1 VAERVLAG
9 AVKMVLRDPTL
20 TAAKLMEQNEHERK
34 STLGIFLKIETLSCT
49 VFLKYRAGIM
59 SRNAPVT
66 CRIISM
72 KYGYARVS
80 TDESIDAQVR
90 QLKAA
95 GARAG
100 DVLFVTRLDRYR
112 ARPLEHPRGDR
123 RRGCWLPTLGNTW
136 ATPRLMLTCSAV

>member
-9 AVKMVLRDPTL
+9 AVKMVLRDPT

-66 CRIISM
+66 GISRHVSESVALFCHV
-72 KYGYARVS
+72 YAK
-80 TDESIDAQVR
+80 SIKLLNR
-90 QLKAA
+90 QAPVIKRW
-95 GARAG
+95 RAISSE
-100 DVLFVTRLDRYR
+100 R
-112 ARPLEHPRGDR
+112 
-123 RRGCWLPTLGNTW
+123 
-136 ATPRLMLTCSAV
+136 M